1 MKWKIYYFLLNGY
14 KVKQI
19 LESSPA
25 INETLNVLQREP
37 GKWVKILKLF
47 SSLTNYGGQ
56 VYKMCPKC
64 FPSLSICWGVSHI
77 IKERRKRR
85 SCHAYQLRGENLN
98 ILSLR
103 IFQECHHLD
112 PFQSHHCTGELH
124 NKYIHVYT
132 YLCQCT
138 RDNVHSTTEYEQISV
153 KRSSKGGHRQSF
165 HNGCCQSFLQF
176 PYASLH
182 LQAECFYQGKSQQK
196 KTSQWAVLCIRLKFS

>member
-64 FPSLSICWGVSHI
+64 FPSLSICWGVGHN
-77 IKERRKRR
+77 IKERRNRR

-138 RDNVHSTTEYEQISV
+138 RDNVHSTTEYGQISV
-153 KRSSKGGHRQSF
+153 KRSSKGGKVSTMVVVSRF
-165 HNGCCQSFLQF
+165 YNFLMLVCTFRRNASTKANPTAKIQANEQC
-176 PYASLH
+176 YA
-182 LQAECFYQGKSQQK
+182 FD
-196 KTSQWAVLCIRLKFS
+196 